1 MPRSAAA
8 KNTREGDGRQATYS
22 ISQLAREFDIT
33 PRTIR
38 FYEDKGLLSPRRAGT
53 TRIYNGRDRVRL
65 KLVLRGKRL
74 GFSLREIADIIDM
87 YDSEPGEVGQLEY
100 MLRRLEQRR
109 SLLQARRRDIELTLQ
124 ELDQLER
131 QCRSRLSS
139 MRRHGGPGGG
149 AGSR

>member
-1 MPRSAAA
+1 MHRIAAV
-8 KNTREGDGRQATYS
+8 KNTPAGDGHQATYS

-124 ELDQLER
+124 ELDQLES

-139 MRRHGGPGGG
+139 MRRQRVPGGG
-149 AGSR
+149 AGSC